1 MEQER
6 VENAGPL
13 QNDENRRT
21 PIDDPPI
28 YRIVNDDRNNPSA
41 QEPLHAVLRE
51 IANAFREASAG
62 VAAAARPRCEKQIWY
77 VLNPSVERKMRAPS
91 SG

>member
-13 QNDENRRT
+13 QNDENRFDDADPHDLEHPGQNT
-21 PIDDPPI
+21 PIPI
-28 YRIVNDDRNNPSA
+28 
-41 QEPLHAVLRE
+41 EPLHAVLRE

-62 VAAAARPRCEKQIWY
+62 VAAAA
-77 VLNPSVERKMRAPS
+77 
-91 SG
+91 